1 MNRQQR
7 RANGIRGNVRTYT
20 LTDAQITEIKV
31 GAAKEAIEVAVKAM
45 LGLPLIVLRDDFGFG
60 KQRLERFEERLMQ
73 QFGCFDEGY
82 IDLETLKKSSSRRLG
97 RKSCDERLAG
107 ILDIREDGADGKEE
121 AQGYDLGR
129 LRDIKEST
137 QGT

>member
-73 QFGCFDEGY
+73 QFGCFDEGN
-82 IDLETLKKSSSRRLG
+82 IDLETLKKVIEQETG
-97 RKSCDERLAG
+97 AK
-107 ILDIREDGADGKEE
+107 IL
-121 AQGYDLGR
+121 
-129 LRDIKEST
+129 
-137 QGT
+137 